1 MQIPDR
7 LMSTRRRTILLV
19 FFFVVLIVFVVL
31 LRRRLLL
38 LWLRFRSLSRRRLL
52 FSRLWFRSLFLL
64 LLLLLP
70 LNILA
75 FLFVGSLLFQS
86 LLLLGALLFSI
97 LALLLLLLTQLVRL
111 LLLPLLRLR
120 LGILPRGG
128 RAIVGGRSVVRWT
141 IRIRI
146 VRVRIIWSRGRRTI
160 CVRPIR
166 ILRIRRV
173 RIGIGPIGIWRIRS
187 RRICIRSIWIL
198 CVRPVDVRRIRVR
211 LTWIRPVRVGIRRIR
226 IWPIGVRLIR
236 VRLIR
241 ISSVRR
247 VRTYVSGTI
256 CIWLRRVWLRRSRLA
271 LLSCLR
277 WPTGLSRAVYRIP
290 LWRKRCRFR
299 RSCDFHVCARGLR
312 LIGANLR
319 HCHRT
324 AAIRL
329 HCFNLLRH
337 WSWRWWWCGFCDY
350 VATSE
355 SRRRTSLGW
364 SSGAGKAACLR
375 SNCGSRSDRRG
386 RHFARVHANLISAD
400 GLRGGKRGL
409 RSGGDGVIGPL
420 ILIGNV
426 GHAHILG
433 VVYVHVVIDIRDLCA
448 VHDRGVRNVHAL
460 HVAFAHVIR
469 RRINVARTE
478 WEPRHTGGCATD
490 CNAHS
495 ETRAANPSDQR
506 WSVNRTHIFSG
517 HIRGPW
523 RRRHPTPS
531 ATRNHPTAVV
541 ERSETPGRVIYPRP
555 SPRRHPNPVSIA
567 VRRPICRNAP
577 RIPDGAILRI
587 GIPLAVFVEIFITDG
602 VIRNVACR
610 SRVFPTLVA
619 RIAPLIEIVAI
630 PDAFDIGVQLV
641 YAAEIRGFTGANRIS
656 RTAAGHFALTVA
668 NRDQGSV
675 TIFVN
680 VNAIRPGP
688 QDIERQVWRVNFEG
702 LILIQ
707 APDAQV
713 QRAFGQTNLHDVVVQ
728 IQKRKTSLRAQPQRI
743 RIDAYFDAAILI
755 GPEFVA
761 RGHRTINNGLDPFV
775 GTCRFERNRAG
786 CVAKPS
792 GAVGRIVVLRE
803 SAACNKRQGKHC
815 GNNREPSC
823 SDMSHFS
830 VSPESSEFSQACS
843 RIQLGGGLASF
854 LKP

>member
-19 FFFVVLIVFVVL
+19 FFFVVLIVL

-52 FSRLWFRSLFLL
+52 FFWLWFRSLSLL

-173 RIGIGPIGIWRIRS
+173 RIGIWRIHS

-198 CVRPVDVRRIRVR
+198 CVRPVGVWCIRVR

-375 SNCGSRSDRRG
+375 SNCGSRRDRRG
-386 RHFARVHANLISAD
+386 RNL
-400 GLRGGKRGL
+400 
-409 RSGGDGVIGPL
+409 
-420 ILIGNV
+420 
-426 GHAHILG
+426 
-433 VVYVHVVIDIRDLCA
+433 
-448 VHDRGVRNVHAL
+448 
-460 HVAFAHVIR
+460 
-469 RRINVARTE
+469 
-478 WEPRHTGGCATD
+478 
-490 CNAHS
+490 
-495 ETRAANPSDQR
+495 
-506 WSVNRTHIFSG
+506 
-517 HIRGPW
+517 
-523 RRRHPTPS
+523 
-531 ATRNHPTAVV
+531 
-541 ERSETPGRVIYPRP
+541 
-555 SPRRHPNPVSIA
+555 
-567 VRRPICRNAP
+567 
-577 RIPDGAILRI
+577 
-587 GIPLAVFVEIFITDG
+587 
-602 VIRNVACR
+602 
-610 SRVFPTLVA
+610 
-619 RIAPLIEIVAI
+619 
-630 PDAFDIGVQLV
+630 
-641 YAAEIRGFTGANRIS
+641 
-656 RTAAGHFALTVA
+656 
-668 NRDQGSV
+668 
-675 TIFVN
+675 
-680 VNAIRPGP
+680 
-688 QDIERQVWRVNFEG
+688 
-702 LILIQ
+702 
-707 APDAQV
+707 
-713 QRAFGQTNLHDVVVQ
+713 
-728 IQKRKTSLRAQPQRI
+728 
-743 RIDAYFDAAILI
+743 
-755 GPEFVA
+755 
-761 RGHRTINNGLDPFV
+761 
-775 GTCRFERNRAG
+775 
-786 CVAKPS
+786 
-792 GAVGRIVVLRE
+792 
-803 SAACNKRQGKHC
+803 
-815 GNNREPSC
+815 
-823 SDMSHFS
+823 
-830 VSPESSEFSQACS
+830 
-843 RIQLGGGLASF
+843 
-854 LKP
+854 